1 MLSILTIA
9 MYLLYTDISS
19 LHKQLLL
26 SSPVKTVEKYRVYEI
41 LGFIYQKTCL
51 IVKMLFKGNLRLD
64 TVMAKTF
71 LPDKKTCDTY
81 EHQPTIALSF

>member
-41 LGFIYQKTCL
+41 LGFIYYKIVL
-51 IVKMLFKGNLRLD
+51 IVKMLFQGNLRLA
-64 TVMAKTF
+64 TVVAKTF

-81 EHQPTIALSF
+81 ENQLTIALSF

>member
-9 MYLLYTDISS
+9 MYLLYTEINS

-26 SSPVKTVEKYRVYEI
+26 SSPVKTVGKYRVYEI
-41 LGFIYQKTCL
+41 VGCIYQKTCL
-51 IVKMLFKGNLRLD
+51 IVKRLFKGNLRLA
-64 TVMAKTF
+64 TVVAKTF
-71 LPDKKTCDTY
+71 LPDKKRCDTY

>member
-9 MYLLYTDISS
+9 MYLLYTEISS

-41 LGFIYQKTCL
+41 LGFIYYKIGL
-51 IVKMLFKGNLRLD
+51 IAKMLLA
-64 TVMAKTF
+64 TVVAKTF

>member
-9 MYLLYTDISS
+9 MYLLYTEISS

-41 LGFIYQKTCL
+41 LGFIYYKIGL
-51 IVKMLFKGNLRLD
+51 IVKMLLA
-64 TVMAKTF
+64 TVVAKTF
-71 LPDKKTCDTY
+71 LPDKKACDTC
-81 EHQPTIALSF
+81 EH